1 MIILTFAMIWVMF
14 KLAVF
19 GIKAAGGIT
28 KLVVSLVFLPVI
40 IIGLVLCGLF
50 YLAVPILIIIGV
62 ITLVAGRSVA

>member
-19 GIKAAGGIT
+19 GIKAAWGIT
-28 KLVVSLVFLPVI
+28 KLVLSLVFLPVI